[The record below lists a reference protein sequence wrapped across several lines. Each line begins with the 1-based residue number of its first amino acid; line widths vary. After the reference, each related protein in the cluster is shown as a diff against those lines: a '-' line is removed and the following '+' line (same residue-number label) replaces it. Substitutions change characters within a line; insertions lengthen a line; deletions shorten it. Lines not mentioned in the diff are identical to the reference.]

1 MAAPVPTYRTA
12 IPQSTPLAHAA
23 AAVCATDA
31 PAIQAGSPRSIMD
44 LILQDFEIERR
55 KLLQQENGFPIPAE
69 ARPTATEMLDSE
81 LRRHKLRTEHIAVE
95 DRMPPWAE
103 QFMGRM
109 EGTAAETNARL
120 DTMIQNMNTRFDAVD
135 ARFETII
142 VDINTRFDAVNA
154 RFAALQVSV
163 YAINRDIATLNEG
176 ARGNTVHLQGME
188 HTINLI
194 FQIVNAFEPRINLM
208 QQSQAGLERLFAEM
222 QVDQTA
228 MARYQT
234 VVNNAIDNINNRIN

>member
-103 QFMGRM
+103 QFM
-109 EGTAAETNARL
+109 AS
-120 DTMIQNMNTRFDAVD
+120 MNTRFDAVD
-135 ARFETII
+135 ARF
-142 VDINTRFDAVNA
+142 
-154 RFAALQVSV
+154 AALQVSV
-163 YAINRDIATLNEG
+163 DSINRDIATLNKG
-176 ARGNTVHLQGME
+176 AEDTLACFQGNQD
-188 HTINLI
+188 TINLI
-194 FQIVNAFEPRINLM
+194 FQNLIAADAPITVM
-208 QQSQAGLERLFAEM
+208 QQTLADIRVAIVQLQQG
-222 QVDQTA
+222 QTA

-234 VVNNAIDNINNRIN
+234 VVDNAIDNIDN

>member
-163 YAINRDIATLNEG
+163 DAINRDIATLNEG

-194 FQIVNAFEPRINLM
+194 FQNFVASDAPITVM
-208 QQSQAGLERLFAEM
+208 QQTLADIRVAITQLQQG
-222 QVDQTA
+222 QTA

-234 VVNNAIDNINNRIN
+234 VVDNAIDNIDN